1 MLKENAI
8 RRIITSTIALI
19 IVTILYFFPS
29 NDANPIKTTTS
40 YLNLNK
46 TPIYLLNNNNYV
58 IRTTIPTSN
67 QNIAD
72 KIKELISALTI
83 GSDKNE
89 YIPSNFQAII
99 PQNTKLISQSL
110 ENGLLKLNF
119 SRDLLNVSKE
129 NEEKLIESL
138 IYTLTDLKEV
148 KEIMIFIENDKLEY
162 LPQAKINLP
171 NTLTREFG
179 INKIYDITNLK
190 DLTKTT
196 IYYIGKEDNLTYY
209 VPVTKIDNNPDNKI
223 KIIIDELKSS
233 PIYET
238 NLISYLASSVELL
251 NYEELENQIS
261 LSFNNAIF
269 SDLNNNDI
277 LEEVKYSIALSI
289 QDSLNI
295 ENIIF
300 KVNDQVI
307 STIKA
312 S

>member
-29 NDANPIKTTTS
+29 NVANPIKTTTS
-40 YLNLNK
+40 YLILNK
-46 TPIYLLNNNNYV
+46 SPIYLLNNNNYV